1 MIFLSILLILTY
13 HHHQTVFCLSRLKKQ
28 LDIDHL
34 HIQIIGKLIWLNECN
49 GSKEGLVSWNKG
61 EKFAS
66 LGIGHFTWY
75 PQHSSCF
82 SKETFPSLLLF
93 LKKQGIIIPKWL
105 DQVRHCPWKDRNEF
119 LQAQKTPFMSMLR
132 EWLYQHSSTQALFIV
147 KNFQKIF
154 PIVITKL
161 PSKQRDKVLKQ
172 FYRLSHLPAGL
183 YALIDY
189 YHFKGIGSAEGK
201 LHQDK
206 SWGLLQVLEQ
216 MQGADFTEKAIQ
228 DFIIAAKLVL
238 DRRINQ
244 SHHKELE
251 KKWRAGWFNRLDR
264 YQSYAMRVAAL

>member
-93 LKKQGIIIPKWL
+93 LKKQGISLNNAGTYFHAVLISIEL
-105 DQVRHCPWKDRNEF
+105 
-119 LQAQKTPFMSMLR
+119 
-132 EWLYQHSSTQALFIV
+132 I
-147 KNFQKIF
+147 FQ
-154 PIVITKL
+154 T
-161 PSKQRDKVLKQ
+161 
-172 FYRLSHLPAGL
+172 RLSK
-183 YALIDY
+183 IDRVLTN
-189 YHFKGIGSAEGK
+189 HVCQTKG
-201 LHQDK
+201 K
-206 SWGLLQVLEQ
+206 S
-216 MQGADFTEKAIQ
+216 
-228 DFIIAAKLVL
+228 
-238 DRRINQ
+238 
-244 SHHKELE
+244 
-251 KKWRAGWFNRLDR
+251 
-264 YQSYAMRVAAL
+264 

>member
-1 MIFLSILLILTY
+1 M
-13 HHHQTVFCLSRLKKQ
+13 
-28 LDIDHL
+28 
-34 HIQIIGKLIWLNECN
+34 
-49 GSKEGLVSWNKG
+49 
-61 EKFAS
+61 
-66 LGIGHFTWY
+66 
-75 PQHSSCF
+75 
-82 SKETFPSLLLF
+82 
-93 LKKQGIIIPKWL
+93 
-105 DQVRHCPWKDRNEF
+105 
-119 LQAQKTPFMSMLR
+119 
-132 EWLYQHSSTQALFIV
+132 
-147 KNFQKIF
+147 
-154 PIVITKL
+154 
-161 PSKQRDKVLKQ
+161 
-172 FYRLSHLPAGL
+172 PAGL